1 MARRGLDVSS
11 QHSSRLPDQ
20 QLTQNPSSQE
30 SAVSSVSGGGS
41 TGPTVNIFLD
51 ELAYIDT
58 IMRYYERAK
67 HFFTYNEY
75 GRSFSVLL
83 PFAGLIL
90 IGSIVVGPIEQWNVI
105 ESIYFSVVS
114 LTTVGYGDYYPSRV
128 ASIWFCILWLPFSIG
143 FMSLFLRNVATFYI
157 RLSAQN
163 ISRIER
169 RMRRRLA
176 RAKVQFE
183 KERAEALKRAY
194 HGQSRGTELELRQFS
209 SESVSGEDAPESE
222 SKATSSLTGSHAPPP
237 PLTTA
242 RTANISRTSRCRH
255 GNRRG
260 RNSQN
265 FNSLPAEESSI
276 ATPTR
281 ASLFGSPGEEFG
293 TMNRRERILKN
304 SLGKNH
310 GDGFR
315 PTGQTMDTMR
325 HVIEAVHRSMASADG
340 ESPYL
345 SMRSTK
351 TKLPVG
357 DTGHGPVRKPSF
369 ALRAIVQERFAEIIA
384 TDIAGFQS
392 SIEIKDNTLSV
403 TIDSLQATADK
414 WCIPRRARRAFRS
427 VAFEVLYFV
436 GERGLITKGANALY
450 ALTPFEFHDLFS
462 PLLASMGDAD
472 TMESWLARTEVL
484 AEVDLRNK
492 DVEEAAGGE
501 DGDDDDDDDDDDV
514 ETGNIEKS
522 SSQKQMA
529 RTTAEKL
536 HTATHQFKPDTG
548 ASDSIDSMAAGHAF
562 D

>member
-1 MARRGLDVSS
+1 
-11 QHSSRLPDQ
+11 
-20 QLTQNPSSQE
+20 
-30 SAVSSVSGGGS
+30 
-41 TGPTVNIFLD
+41 
-51 ELAYIDT
+51 
-58 IMRYYERAK
+58 
-67 HFFTYNEY
+67 
-75 GRSFSVLL
+75 
-83 PFAGLIL
+83 
-90 IGSIVVGPIEQWNVI
+90 
-105 ESIYFSVVS
+105 
-114 LTTVGYGDYYPSRV
+114 
-128 ASIWFCILWLPFSIG
+128 
-143 FMSLFLRNVATFYI
+143 
-157 RLSAQN
+157 
-163 ISRIER
+163 
-169 RMRRRLA
+169 
-176 RAKVQFE
+176 
-183 KERAEALKRAY
+183 
-194 HGQSRGTELELRQFS
+194 
-209 SESVSGEDAPESE
+209 
-222 SKATSSLTGSHAPPP
+222 
-237 PLTTA
+237 
-242 RTANISRTSRCRH
+242 
-255 GNRRG
+255 
-260 RNSQN
+260 
-265 FNSLPAEESSI
+265 
-276 ATPTR
+276 
-281 ASLFGSPGEEFG
+281 
-293 TMNRRERILKN
+293 
-304 SLGKNH
+304 
-310 GDGFR
+310 
-315 PTGQTMDTMR
+315 
-325 HVIEAVHRSMASADG
+325 VHRSMASADG